1 MNGNN
6 SRTEAE
12 FLSALANP
20 RKVELANILLSED
33 ENKIDTAI
41 AAGFNIVIVQEMA
54 RDIRNGIVDR
64 ESFTVQGNGAM
75 KKAAEVE
82 SPVESPVETP
92 VESPV
97 VDEATIQNEPT
108 NENTIENEVE
118 NEVEAD
124 PVSSQSVPQGESN
137 QADPEPNTQA

>member
-64 ESFTVQGNGAM
+64 ESFTVQGSGAM
-75 KKAAEVE
+75 KKAAEA
-82 SPVESPVETP
+82 
-92 VESPV
+92 ESPV

-118 NEVEAD
+118 NKVEAD